1 MHCSVL
7 LSKYLLLAT
16 SKDVNDGLDYAG
28 RVASDAE
35 TVKLQILNNWLLQNR
50 NYGDNNSRNRTVGP
64 LAITC
69 YFK

>member
-16 SKDVNDGLDYAG
+16 SKDMNDGLHYAG

-35 TVKLQILNNWLLQNR
+35 TVKLQILTNWLLQNR
-50 NYGDNNSRNRTVGP
+50 R
-64 LAITC
+64 
-69 YFK
+69 